1 MVSMPSAETEFLEH
15 AAMIRDYASMNLS
28 EADTRVHLI
37 DPVLAVLGYR
47 AVDDIRREVPVAA
60 TREFVDYELRA
71 GGQPQAIVE
80 AKALKH
86 AITEQH
92 AAQCVQYAS
101 ILGVRW
107 CLISNGVSW
116 MVYDAH
122 AKGALAAKH
131 VAHVRLDAD
140 AQSAVKAWS
149 VLSLFSRESL
159 SQSPPL
165 TKLLVERV
173 ITDELVRVDA
183 PAISALRRAVKDRFG
198 ENVSAQAIVDAI
210 QQIIARPADLAD
222 EHVSDAPVDPA
233 APGASKR
240 TRKALKSGLVELIE
254 AGLLPGDAAL
264 DCKLYGVTHAARVR
278 DGEIELQG
286 KTYGTPSAAAAAL
299 RGGKASNGWIIW
311 RYKGDTL
318 ADLRAKLT
326 AGSQDA
332 ESPTAT

>member
-1 MVSMPSAETEFLEH
+1 MAALGPMPDAQTEFLQH
-15 AAMIRDYASMNLS
+15 AAMTRDYASMHLS
-28 EADTRVHLI
+28 EADTRAVLI
-37 DPVLAVLGYR
+37 DPVLTILGYR
-47 AVDDIRREVPVAA
+47 SITDLRREVPVAA
-60 TREFVDYELRA
+60 TKESVDYELSA

-80 AKALKH
+80 AKALRH
-86 AITEQH
+86 AITDQH

-131 VAHVRLDAD
+131 VAQVRLDGD
-140 AQSAVKAWS
+140 ARSAGKAWT

-173 ITDELVRVDA
+173 ITDELARIDA
-183 PAISALRRAVKDRFG
+183 PAISALRRAVKVRFG

-210 QQIIARPADLAD
+210 QQLIVSPAGLTD
-222 EHVSDAPVDPA
+222 EQVAEAPIDAP

-240 TRKALKSGLVELIE
+240 TRKAPKSGLIELIE

-264 DCKLYGVTHAARVR
+264 ECKLYGITHAARVR
-278 DGEIELQG
+278 DGAIDVAGQ
-286 KTYGTPSAAAAAL
+286 TYATPSADAAAL
-299 RGGKASNGWIIW
+299 RDGRASNGWVIW
-311 RYKGDTL
+311 RYQGQSL
-318 ADLRAKLT
+318 AELRARLT
-326 AGSQDA
+326 AARSRSDV
-332 ESPTAT
+332 T

>member
-1 MVSMPSAETEFLEH
+1 MPSAETEFLEH

-37 DPVLAVLGYR
+37 DPVLAILGYR
-47 AVDDIRREVPVAA
+47 AVDDIRREVAVAA
-60 TREFVDYELRA
+60 TREFIDYELRA

-86 AITEQH
+86 AITDQH

-107 CLISNGVSW
+107 CLITNGVSW

-122 AKGALAAKH
+122 AKGALAAKR
-131 VAHVRLDAD
+131 VAQVRLDAD

-198 ENVSAQAIVDAI
+198 ESVSAQTIVDAI
-210 QQIIARPADLAD
+210 QQLIVSSAGLTD
-222 EHVSDAPVDPA
+222 EPLSESPVA
-233 APGASKR
+233 AMPGGAKR
-240 TRKALKSGLVELIE
+240 GRKAPKSGLLELIE

-264 DCKLYGVTHAARVR
+264 DCKLYGVTHAARIR

-286 KTYGTPSAAAAAL
+286 TTYGTPSAAAAAL
-299 RGGKASNGWIIW
+299 RDGKASNGWIIW

-326 AGSQDA
+326 AESRDA
-332 ESPTAT
+332 ELPTAT